1 MPDQITSTGDGADS
15 VANTPESTV
24 LSEVALFRGL
34 PAEELSKIEAR
45 VRRRTLP
52 AGAHVITVEEPGD
65 TVYVVLEGSVKVYVT
80 RPDGSEVILAILGAG
95 EIVGEMSVADSLG
108 RSANVTTL
116 EETSFLLL
124 DRRSFRASVEE
135 LPTMALNLTN
145 ILSRRLRL
153 ANAHLRSV
161 AAMDVPGRV
170 AAQLLALTREYGEPS
185 PRGGTLIP
193 LPLTQSDLAGLV
205 GASRVRVNQ
214 AIAFF
219 KKRRYLSVGTDRRIT
234 VHDADSLA
242 RPGRQCRFR
251 SSVVMSPGLICG
263 VPPRLDS
270 VHLVYV
276 HLIE

>member
-95 EIVGEMSVADSLG
+95 EIVGEMSIADSLG
-108 RSANVTTL
+108 RSANVITL
-116 EETSFLLL
+116 EETIFLLL

-161 AAMDVPGRV
+161 AARDVPGRV
-170 AAQLLALTREYGEPS
+170 AAQLLALAREYGVPS
-185 PRGGTLIP
+185 SRNGTLIP
-193 LPLTQSDLAGLV
+193 LPLTQSDLAALV

-219 KKRRYLSVGTDRRIT
+219 KKRHYLSVGTDRRIT
-234 VHDADSLA
+234 VHDADALA
-242 RPGRQCRFR
+242 RRAR
-251 SSVVMSPGLICG
+251 
-263 VPPRLDS
+263 
-270 VHLVYV
+270 
-276 HLIE
+276 